1 MAKVDVGLP
10 IPLGNYSYLPP
21 VQTGMNDAE
30 EEKAMNPLLAWL
42 ASQAVDV
49 AAEETG
55 VKPVLRERGA
65 GLLNLLGIGDAQ
77 AAETPP
83 APPVQTG
90 FQPTTSVVAQDVQM
104 GGGEFGNAPADI
116 IRSSVQ
122 GEFGNLGQTYA
133 EDGTPLYS
141 GDPLGRDPSQ
151 FRRPD
156 VQAPYR
162 GPGRMDPSQYDSIR
176 AYIESDNTPPANV
189 DDEETDKILKDE
201 GFFKGLWNSTLGD
214 EEWRTRKAMI
224 LNSMRLNPD
233 AALTQA
239 FASRIK
245 DLRANKRAMKL
256 ADQLEARGDKSNA
269 DLLRQYPEAADT
281 ILKALVEG
289 TGTSDYKN
297 YQFAVRQGFQGSFM
311 DYLAD
316 VKPKQY
322 ESTFEQAA
330 GKFGA
335 ETMGEAINNASNAVR
350 AIENS
355 NRVLALIQDGNAP
368 TGMFAGVR
376 TDLARLFSALGNSPE
391 AARTASDSQLLEAT
405 LGADV
410 FPLIKSLGIGARGLD
425 TPAERQFLL
434 RVMTGEIAMQG
445 DALAEMARIRKKYA
459 ERAIDKYNELYD
471 KGELQ
476 KFGRYAGIPVN
487 RIEKPK
493 SIDQIRQEANAIIG
507 AQ

>member
-1 MAKVDVGLP
+1 
-10 IPLGNYSYLPP
+10 
-21 VQTGMNDAE
+21 
-30 EEKAMNPLLAWL
+30 
-42 ASQAVDV
+42 
-49 AAEETG
+49 
-55 VKPVLRERGA
+55 
-65 GLLNLLGIGDAQ
+65 
-77 AAETPP
+77 
-83 APPVQTG
+83 
-90 FQPTTSVVAQDVQM
+90 
-104 GGGEFGNAPADI
+104 
-116 IRSSVQ
+116 
-122 GEFGNLGQTYA
+122 
-133 EDGTPLYS
+133 
-141 GDPLGRDPSQ
+141 
-151 FRRPD
+151 
-156 VQAPYR
+156 
-162 GPGRMDPSQYDSIR
+162 
-176 AYIESDNTPPANV
+176 
-189 DDEETDKILKDE
+189 
-201 GFFKGLWNSTLGD
+201 
-214 EEWRTRKAMI
+214 
-224 LNSMRLNPD
+224 
-233 AALTQA
+233 
-239 FASRIK
+239 
-245 DLRANKRAMKL
+245 
-256 ADQLEARGDKSNA
+256 
-269 DLLRQYPEAADT
+269 
-281 ILKALVEG
+281 
-289 TGTSDYKN
+289 
-297 YQFAVRQGFQGSFM
+297 M